1 MSNTITL
8 EGFHGTSSINA
19 DGILKTGFMPSLG
32 DEEWLGD
39 GVYFFTEGIS
49 PPQNNAVKWAIAQS
63 WDNDEKKRIYI
74 DYSVI
79 KADICVE
86 EDNFLDLANSKGI
99 EFFNYLRNK
108 YVESIKKGKVKPKNP
123 SFKDGH
129 IINRARVKLGLKID
143 VVKNGFYIK
152 FTTER
157 IYNINFRTPNTT
169 ILAVFDVN
177 TIDNNLSIT
186 KKGIIK

>member
-19 DGILKTGFMPSLG
+19 DAILKMGFKSSLG

-63 WDNDEKKRIYI
+63 WDNVRRRHTHN

-79 KADICVE
+79 KADITVE
-86 EDNFLDLANSKGI
+86 RDNFLDLTSVEGI

-108 YVESIKKGKVKPKNP
+108 YVESVKKGKVKPKNLD
-123 SFKDGH
+123 FKDGH
-129 IINRARVKLGLKID
+129 IINDAREFLNVKID
-143 VVKNGFYIK
+143 VTKGNFYIK
-152 FTTER
+152 FSVER

-177 TIDNNLSIT
+177 IINSNLSIT
-186 KKGIIK
+186 KKGLVQ